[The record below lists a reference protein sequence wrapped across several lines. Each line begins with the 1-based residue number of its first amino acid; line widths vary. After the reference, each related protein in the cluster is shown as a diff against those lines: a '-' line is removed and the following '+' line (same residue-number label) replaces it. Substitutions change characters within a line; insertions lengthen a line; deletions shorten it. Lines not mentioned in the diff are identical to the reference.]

1 MDNIV
6 LALDQSTQVTGLAI
20 YVNGQLESWEHISP
34 NGEMFERII
43 KLKSSLKEKITELLF
58 RGKLNVAIE
67 EIQLQNIPGSSR
79 DTNVATF
86 KKLAYVQAL
95 LLELCA
101 EMSVPCEIVPSSTWK
116 SALGIKGRNRTE
128 QKRDAQRYVQEEFGV
143 KVIQD
148 ECDAICIGKYLVSR
162 AN

>member
-1 MDNIV
+1 MDEII
-6 LALDQSTQVTGLAI
+6 LALDQSTQVTGIAI
-20 YVNGQLESWEHISP
+20 FVNGQLESWEHFSP
-34 NGEMFERII
+34 EGEMFARII
-43 KLKSSLKEKITELLF
+43 KLKSKIKNKITELMF
-58 RGKLNVAIE
+58 RGKLLVAIE
-67 EIQLQNIPGSSR
+67 EIQLQNIPGSSK

-101 EMSVPCEIVPSSTWK
+101 EMSVPYEIVPSSTWK
-116 SALGIKGRNRTE
+116 SALGIKGKNRTE
-128 QKRDAQRYVQEEFGV
+128 QKRDAQRYVKEEYGI

-162 AN
+162 TN

>member
-34 NGEMFERII
+34 DGEMFERII
-43 KLKSSLKEKITELLF
+43 KLKSSLKKKIIELLF

-101 EMSVPCEIVPSSTWK
+101 EMQVPCEIVPSSTGT
-116 SALGIKGRNRTE
+116 SALGIIGRNRTE
-128 QKRDAQRYVQEEFGV
+128 A
-143 KVIQD
+143 
-148 ECDAICIGKYLVSR
+148 
-162 AN
+162 